1 MSNIVF
7 PSSPTLNQAFT
18 YGIKTWKWNGYAWDL
33 QLFSSSPNP
42 VLGNDVFTGNG
53 STTSFQ
59 LSVAPYNKNSTLINI
74 NGVTQQKTEYTITG
88 STLVFNTAPL
98 SGDVI
103 EVLEFA
109 TSSNGVFISSSSYN
123 AVAGSLYISNTTV
136 STSNTTGALTVAG
149 GVGVGSL
156 TIGNSGSTITNTD
169 IYDFDDISYR
179 IDGFTNTFKLS
190 YNGTQV
196 NTASPYLISVTVNGM
211 KQTPFNSKYDTVWLA
226 SILTASKGYTID
238 VSGNPTTNNWIKFAD
253 TPLAG
258 SQIEIGTVVGSIP
271 SQSKIYPFKPLDVVM
286 GF

>member
-1 MSNIVF
+1 M
-7 PSSPTLNQAFT
+7 
-18 YGIKTWKWNGYAWDL
+18 WNGYAWDL
-33 QLFSSSPNP
+33 QSITSIINP